1 MLGPQPRRLNQK
13 ALKLCSAGPQNEAFI
28 KAETTRLQLV
38 PWIVSG
44 IIIGA
49 GKKGACLVRIGW
61 GPKWLNSYKSINLET
76 HVAASRCCENGWNPW
91 VMCSSQEVQ
100 VLSGAGT
107 CLRPGPYWP
116 LNSISICLNCNYF
129 IIISSKDISCIVM
142 CLVNMYVNRENAIN

>member
-1 MLGPQPRRLNQK
+1 MLGLQPRRLNQN
-13 ALKLCSAGPQNEAFI
+13 ALELCFAGPQNEAFI
-28 KAETTRLQLV
+28 KAKTTRLQLV
-38 PWIVSG
+38 PWIVSE

-49 GKKGACLVRIGW
+49 GKKGACLVRTGW

-76 HVAASRCCENGWNPW
+76 QVAASRCENGWYPW

-100 VLSGAGT
+100 VLSGAWT

-116 LNSISICLNCNYF
+116 INSIFICLNCNYF

-142 CLVNMYVNRENAIN
+142 CLVNMYVNRENAIH